1 MKYSTSEY
9 TVTEKVDRSIRTKIS
24 DLKTQTGTKYAI
36 YSTLV
41 TPYGLVENSYAG
53 DIQSVITMD
62 DLFE

>member
-36 YSTLV
+36 YPTLV